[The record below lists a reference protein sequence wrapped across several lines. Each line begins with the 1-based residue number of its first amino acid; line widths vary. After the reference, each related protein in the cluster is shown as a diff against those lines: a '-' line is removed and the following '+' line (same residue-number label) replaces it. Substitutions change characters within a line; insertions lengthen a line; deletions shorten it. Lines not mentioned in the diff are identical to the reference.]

1 MAHYFDTS
9 ALLKLVVQEAESGP
23 LRDWMAKADRVPVTC
38 DLTRSE
44 LLRAVRR
51 VDPQKVVRAREV
63 LDSIILT
70 RVSTAIFEEA
80 GRLDPVVLRT
90 LDTVH
95 LAAALDLGD
104 DLVGLVTYDTRLAEA
119 AIALGISVLAP
130 A

>member
-9 ALLKLVVQEAESGP
+9 ALVKLVIQEAESGP
-23 LRDWMAKADRVPVTC
+23 LRDWTSQADRVPVSC
-38 DLTRSE
+38 DLARSE

-51 VDPQKVVRAREV
+51 ADATKVVRAREV
-63 LDSIILT
+63 LDSIIIT
-70 RVSTAIFEEA
+70 RVTTGIFEEA

-90 LDTVH
+90 LDAVH

-119 AIALGISVLAP
+119 AQQIGIAVIAP
-130 A
+130 S

>member
-1 MAHYFDTS
+1 MAYYFDTS
-9 ALLKLVVQEAESGP
+9 ALVKLVVREAESGP
-23 LRDWMAKADRVPVTC
+23 LRDWMAQEDLIAVTC

-44 LLRAVRR
+44 LLRAVPRA
-51 VDPQKVVRAREV
+51 DPDKVVKAREV
-63 LDSIILT
+63 LDSVILT

-90 LDTVH
+90 LDAVH

-104 DLVGLVTYDTRLAEA
+104 DLVGLVTYDTRLADA
-119 AIALGISVLAP
+119 AIALGISVVAP